1 MAIANK
7 VQPAKAA
14 AIESAKQTLG
24 EYNDFIFANYRGLT
38 VEQITTL
45 RDKLRENNATIK
57 VIKNNFAKIAFK
69 DLNVE
74 NVEDFLSGP
83 TAIAIRKI
91 QTKQQRFF
99 LTLLKMFLLLKSR
112 VVT

>member
-38 VEQITTL
+38 VEQITT
-45 RDKLRENNATIK
+45 
-57 VIKNNFAKIAFK
+57 
-69 DLNVE
+69 
-74 NVEDFLSGP
+74 S
-83 TAIAIRKI
+83 
-91 QTKQQRFF
+91 
-99 LTLLKMFLLLKSR
+99 
-112 VVT
+112 